1 MSIVQVQIPDSLQK
15 SLSDLADRDGISIDQ
30 FISTAIAEKLSALMT
45 ENYLKD
51 RANRGDSP
59 SAEADASRTE
69 RLRQRVKYE
78 AILAKVP
85 DVEPEEYDRIPTV

>member
-1 MSIVQVQIPDSLQK
+1 MSIVQVQIPDSLHK
-15 SLSDLADRDGISIDQ
+15 SLSDLAGRDGISIDQ

-51 RANRGDSP
+51 RAKRGDSP
-59 SAEADASRTE
+59 SLRDAPRTE
-69 RLRQRVKYE
+69 RLRQRSKYE

-85 DVEPEEYDRIPTV
+85 DVESEEYDRIPTV

>member
-15 SLSDLADRDGISIDQ
+15 SLYDLAERDGISIDQ

-45 ENYLKD
+45 ENYLKE
-51 RANRGDSP
+51 RAKKG
-59 SAEADASRTE
+59 SRA
-69 RLRQRVKYE
+69 KYD

-85 DVEPEEYDRIPTV
+85 DIEPEVYDRLPNA

>member
-1 MSIVQVQIPDSLQK
+1 MSIVRVQIPDSLHK
-15 SLSDLADRDGISIDQ
+15 SLSDLAGRDGISIDQ

-51 RANRGDSP
+51 RARIGNR
-59 SAEADASRTE
+59 A
-69 RLRQRVKYE
+69 KYE

-85 DVEPEEYDRIPTV
+85 DVEPEEYDRMPTV

>member
-1 MSIVQVQIPDSLQK
+1 MSIVQVQIPDSLHQ
-15 SLSDLADRDGISIDQ
+15 SLSDLAGRDGISIDQ

-51 RANRGDSP
+51 RAKRGDR
-59 SAEADASRTE
+59 A
-69 RLRQRVKYE
+69 KYE

-85 DVEPEEYDRIPTV
+85 DIEPEVSDKMPTV

>member
-1 MSIVQVQIPDSLQK
+1 MSIVQVQIPDSLHK
-15 SLSDLADRDGISIDQ
+15 SLSDLAGRDGISIDQ

-51 RANRGDSP
+51 RARRG
-59 SAEADASRTE
+59 E
-69 RLRQRVKYE
+69 RAKYE

-85 DVEPEEYDRIPTV
+85 DVEPEAYDKIATV

>member
-1 MSIVQVQIPDSLQK
+1 MSIVQVQIPDSLHK
-15 SLSDLADRDGISIDQ
+15 SLSDLAGRDGISIDQ

-51 RANRGDSP
+51 RVERGDR
-59 SAEADASRTE
+59 A
-69 RLRQRVKYE
+69 KYE

-85 DVEPEEYDRIPTV
+85 DVELEEYDRIPTV

>member
-1 MSIVQVQIPDSLQK
+1 MSIVQVQIPDSLHK
-15 SLSDLADRDGISIDQ
+15 SLSDLAGRDGISIDQ

-51 RANRGDSP
+51 RARRGDQ
-59 SAEADASRTE
+59 A
-69 RLRQRVKYE
+69 KYE

-85 DVEPEEYDRIPTV
+85 DVEPEEHDRIPTV

>member
-1 MSIVQVQIPDSLQK
+1 MSIVQVQIPDSLHK
-15 SLSDLADRDGISIDQ
+15 SLSDLAGRDGISIDQ

-51 RANRGDSP
+51 RAGRGDR
-59 SAEADASRTE
+59 A
-69 RLRQRVKYE
+69 KYE

-85 DVEPEEYDRIPTV
+85 DIEPEASDKMPTV